1 MKNFLFLCSAILF
14 LNACGSGQKDT
25 DSKAD
30 KNYEKSKESLEQI
43 EQKNPT
49 KFIKIEGNKKKN
61 LLGQTVVKGEIYNNA
76 KMITYKDVEIKIS
89 FYSKTGAVLEEDIE
103 TIYDTI
109 IPGGSVNFKSKFF
122 TPKGTDSVG
131 FKILEAKH

>member
-1 MKNFLFLCSAILF
+1 MKNFIFLCSAILF

-49 KFIKIEGNKKKN
+49 KFIRIEGNKKKN

-89 FYSKTGAVLEEDIE
+89 FYSKTGSVLEEDIE
-103 TIYDTI
+103 TIYETI

>member
-30 KNYEKSKESLEQI
+30 KNYEKNKESLEQI

-49 KFIKIEGNKKKN
+49 KFITIEGNKKKN

-89 FYSKTGAVLEEDIE
+89 FYSKTGTVLEEDIE

>member
-1 MKNFLFLCSAILF
+1 
-14 LNACGSGQKDT
+14 
-25 DSKAD
+25 
-30 KNYEKSKESLEQI
+30 
-43 EQKNPT
+43 
-49 KFIKIEGNKKKN
+49 
-61 LLGQTVVKGEIYNNA
+61 
-76 KMITYKDVEIKIS
+76 MITYKDIEIKIS
-89 FYSKTGAVLEEDIE
+89 FYSKTGTVLEEDIE

>member
-1 MKNFLFLCSAILF
+1 MKNFLFLCATILF
-14 LNACGSGQKDT
+14 LNACGGQKDT

-49 KFIKIEGNKKKN
+49 KFITIEGNKKKN
-61 LLGQTVVKGEIYNNA
+61 LLGRTVVKGEIFNNA

-89 FYSKTGAVLEEDIE
+89 FYSKTGTLLEEDRE
-103 TIYDTI
+103 TIYDSI
-109 IPGGSVNFKSKFF
+109 VPGGSVNFKSKFY
-122 TPKGTDSVG
+122 TPKATDSVG

>member
-1 MKNFLFLCSAILF
+1 MKNFLFLCATILF
-14 LNACGSGQKDT
+14 LNACGGGQKDT

-49 KFIKIEGNKKKN
+49 KFITIEGNKKKN

-89 FYSKTGAVLEEDIE
+89 FYSKTGTLLEEDRE
-103 TIYDTI
+103 TIYDSI
-109 IPGGSVNFKSKFF
+109 VPGGSVNFKSKFF